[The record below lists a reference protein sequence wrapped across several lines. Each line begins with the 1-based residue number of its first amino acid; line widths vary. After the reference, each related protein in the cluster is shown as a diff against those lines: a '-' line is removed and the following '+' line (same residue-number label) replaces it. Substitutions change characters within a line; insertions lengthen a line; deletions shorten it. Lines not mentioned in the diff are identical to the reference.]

1 MATLNDGTYTQTTVG
16 EPTAPSTSSVFD
28 LGIMRPL
35 LREIFAD
42 KLYQEPELQ
51 TDVTAAKSF
60 FTGQEIIEVSTLMD
74 YLKYGQEIRLNI
86 IKDQNPFSLF
96 GKDEITY
103 DAADTCHNQIEL
115 DCTVPCI
122 NTLPEFEYLIFRFDT
137 EYSYGVRA
145 CDKNKDFWDYELFT
159 KQYVKS
165 RQAMEF
171 GREIDLWNTVIKGLI
186 AAPATTVD
194 YLTVQTHPTHYWSN
208 LGSVAA
214 NGVREVRE
222 AVQYLLNAVKDIRPT
237 VFITREFAQTVID
250 SNLNPYSSNL
260 NIQKVNDWEQW
271 EIPGFEISDRIAQI
285 LGVRVPVVVMKRSPW
300 LTYDNSGTMVS
311 QYPLWSSDGA
321 NQYVAVLDPR
331 VGYSFE
337 KAGYHLDIDP
347 YDCDKLIRGMIDT
360 VYTGSGITFPIFGLI
375 LEFDQWEHPGTP
387 VSA

>member
-1 MATLNDGTYTQTTVG
+1 MATLPGTYVQTTVG
-16 EPTAPSTSSVFD
+16 KPSAPSTETVID
-28 LGIMRPL
+28 HTMMRPL
-35 LREIFAD
+35 LREIFVD
-42 KLYQEPELQ
+42 RLFEEPSLQ
-51 TDVTAAKSF
+51 KEMTSAKSF
-60 FTGQEIIEVSTLMD
+60 FKGQEIVESTTLMQ

-96 GKDEITY
+96 SKDTISY
-103 DAADTCHNQIEL
+103 AAADSCHNQIEL
-115 DCTVPCI
+115 DCAVPCI
-122 NTLPEFEYLIFRFDT
+122 NTMPEFEYMIFRFDT

-171 GREIDLWNTVIKGLI
+171 GREVDLWNTVVKGLI
-186 AAPATTVD
+186 ASPATTVD
-194 YLTVQTHPTHYWSN
+194 YLTVASHPTHYWSN

-222 AVQYLLNAVKDIRPT
+222 AVQYLENAVAGINLT
-237 VFITREFAQTVID
+237 AFISREFAQEVLD

-260 NIQKVNDWEQW
+260 NIQKINDWEQW
-271 EIPGFEISDRIAQI
+271 NLPGFDVSDRIAQI
-285 LGVRVPVVVMKRSPW
+285 LGVHIPVVIMKRSPW
-300 LTYDNSGTMVS
+300 MTYTDNGAAVS
-311 QYPLWSSDGA
+311 QYPLWSEDA
-321 NQYVAVLDPR
+321 TKQYVAILDPR

-337 KAGYHLDIDP
+337 KAGYHLDINP

-360 VYTGSGITFPIFGLI
+360 VYTGSGITFPVYGLI
-375 LEFDQWEHPGTP
+375 LEFDQWSHGNTP

>member
-1 MATLNDGTYTQTTVG
+1 MATITTGYTQTTVSA
-16 EPTAPSTSSVFD
+16 PTTPSTSDVFD
-28 LGIMRPL
+28 LSIMRPL
-35 LREIFAD
+35 IREIFAD

-51 TDVTAAKSF
+51 TDVTSARSF
-60 FTGQEIIEVSTLMD
+60 FTGQEIVEVSTLMD

-96 GKDEITY
+96 GKDSISY
-103 DAADTCHNQIEL
+103 DAADTCHNQIKL

-145 CDKNKDFWDYELFT
+145 CDKNKDFWDYDLFT

-171 GREIDLWNTVIKGLI
+171 GREIDLWNTVIAGLI
-186 AAPATTVD
+186 ASPATTVD
-194 YLTVQTHPTHYWSN
+194 YLTVQTHATHYWDN

-222 AVQYLLNAVKDIRPT
+222 AVQYLLNAVKNINPT

-271 EIPGFEISDRIAQI
+271 NIPGFEISDRIAQI

-300 LTYDNSGTMVS
+300 LSYDNSGTMVS
-311 QYPLWSSDGA
+311 QYPLWNSDGTK
-321 NQYVAVLDPR
+321 QYVAILDPR

-360 VYTGSGITFPIFGLI
+360 VYTGSGITFPIYGLI
-375 LEFDQWEHPGTP
+375 LEFDQWSHETP
-387 VSA
+387 ISA

>member
-1 MATLNDGTYTQTTVG
+1 MATITTGYTQTTVSA
-16 EPTAPSTSSVFD
+16 PTTPSTSDVFD
-28 LGIMRPL
+28 LSIMRPL
-35 LREIFAD
+35 IREIFAD

-51 TDVTAAKSF
+51 TDVTSARSF
-60 FTGQEIIEVSTLMD
+60 FTGQEIVEVSTLMD

-96 GKDEITY
+96 GKDSISY

-115 DCTVPCI
+115 DCSVPCI

-145 CDKNKDFWDYELFT
+145 CDKDKDFWDYDLFT

-171 GREIDLWNTVIKGLI
+171 GREIDLWNTVIAGLI
-186 AAPATTVD
+186 ASPATTVD
-194 YLTVQTHPTHYWSN
+194 YLTVQTHATHYWDD

-222 AVQYLLNAVKDIRPT
+222 AVQYLLNAVKNINPT

-271 EIPGFEISDRIAQI
+271 NIPGFEISDRIAQI

-300 LTYDNSGTMVS
+300 LSYDNSGTMVS
-311 QYPLWSSDGA
+311 QYPLWNSDGTK
-321 NQYVAVLDPR
+321 QYVAILDPR

-360 VYTGSGITFPIFGLI
+360 VYTGSGITFPIYGMV
-375 LEFDQWEHPGTP
+375 LEFDQWSHETP
-387 VSA
+387 ISA

>member
-1 MATLNDGTYTQTTVG
+1 MATLVGNYEQTVPA
-16 EPTAPSTSSVFD
+16 EPTAPSTKSVFD
-28 LGIMRPL
+28 LEIMRPL
-35 LREIFAD
+35 LKEIIA
-42 KLYQEPELQ
+42 KRLYEEPALMTEL
-51 TDVTAAKSF
+51 TSARSF
-60 FTGQEIIEVSTLMD
+60 FNGESIVEDATLLAN
-74 YLKYGQEIRLNI
+74 LKYGQEIRLNI

-96 GKDEITY
+96 QKDAIEY
-103 DAADTCHNQIEL
+103 EAADSCHNQIKL

-122 NTLPEFEYLIFRFDT
+122 NTLPEFEYMIFRFDC
-137 EYSYGVRA
+137 EYAYGVRA
-145 CDKNKDFWDYELFT
+145 CDKNKDFWDFGLFT
-159 KQYVKS
+159 KQYAKS

-171 GREIDLWNTVIKGLI
+171 GREIDLWNTVVKGLI

-271 EIPGFEISDRIAQI
+271 DIPGFEISDRIAQI

-311 QYPLWSSDGA
+311 QFPLWSSDGA

-337 KAGYHLDIDP
+337 KDGYHLDIKP

-360 VYTGSGITFPIFGLI
+360 VYTGSGITFPQYGMI
-375 LEFDQWEHPGTP
+375 LEFDQWDH
-387 VSA
+387 SAYVGA

>member
-1 MATLNDGTYTQTTVG
+1 MATLNGGSYTQTTVG
-16 EPTAPSTSSVFD
+16 EPTAPSTEKVFD
-28 LGIMRPL
+28 LDIMRPL

-51 TDVTAAKSF
+51 TDVTAARSF

-96 GKDEITY
+96 GKDELEY

-115 DCTVPCI
+115 DCSVPCI
-122 NTLPEFEYLIFRFDT
+122 NTVPEFEYLVFRFDT

-159 KQYVKS
+159 KQYAKS
-165 RQAMEF
+165 RAAMEF
-171 GREIDLWNTVIKGLI
+171 GREIDLWNTVVKGLI

-194 YLTVQTHPTHYWSN
+194 YLTVQDHPTHYWAD
-208 LGSVAA
+208 LASVAA

-222 AVQYLLNAVKDIRPT
+222 AVQYLLNAVKEVRPT
-237 VFITREFAQTVID
+237 VFLTREFAQTVID

-311 QYPLWSSDGA
+311 QYPLWSADGEK
-321 NQYVAVLDPR
+321 QYVAILDPR

-360 VYTGSGITFPIFGLI
+360 VYTGSGITFPIYGMI
-375 LEFDQWEHPGTP
+375 LEFDQWAHETP
-387 VSA
+387 ISA

>member
-1 MATLNDGTYTQTTVG
+1 MTTLAGTYKQTV
-16 EPTAPSTSSVFD
+16 PAAPVAPSTSSVFD
-28 LGIMRPL
+28 LTMMRPL
-35 LREIFAD
+35 LREIVVDRLFEEPS
-42 KLYQEPELQ
+42 LQQEM
-51 TDVTAAKSF
+51 TSARSF
-60 FTGQEIIEVSTLMD
+60 FKGQEIVESTTLMQ

-96 GKDEITY
+96 SKDTISY
-103 DAADTCHNQIEL
+103 AAADSCHNQIQL

-122 NTLPEFEYLIFRFDT
+122 NTMPEFEYMIFRFDT

-171 GREIDLWNTVIKGLI
+171 GREVDLWNTVVKGLI
-186 AAPATTVD
+186 ASPATTVD
-194 YLTVQTHPTHYWSN
+194 YLTVNVHPTHYWSN

-222 AVQYLLNAVKDIRPT
+222 AVQYLSNAVAGINLT
-237 VFITREFAQTVID
+237 AFISREFAQEVLD

-260 NIQKVNDWEQW
+260 NIQKINDWEQW
-271 EIPGFEISDRIAQI
+271 NLPGFEISDRIAQI
-285 LGVRVPVVVMKRSPW
+285 LGVHIPVVIMKRSPW
-300 LTYDNSGTMVS
+300 MTYDNSGTAVS
-311 QYPLWSSDGA
+311 QYPLWSEDTTK
-321 NQYVAVLDPR
+321 QYVAILDPR

-337 KAGYHLDIDP
+337 KEGYHLDINP
-347 YDCDKLIRGMIDT
+347 YDCEHLIRGMIDT
-360 VYTGSGITFPIFGLI
+360 VYTGSGITFPIYGMI
-375 LEFDQWEHPGTP
+375 LEFDQWQHSAP

>member
-1 MATLNDGTYTQTTVG
+1 MATITTGYTQTTVSA
-16 EPTAPSTSSVFD
+16 PTTPSTSDVFD
-28 LGIMRPL
+28 LSIMRPL
-35 LREIFAD
+35 IREIFAD

-51 TDVTAAKSF
+51 TDVTSARSF
-60 FTGQEIIEVSTLMD
+60 FTGQEIVEVSTLMD

-96 GKDEITY
+96 GKDTISY
-103 DAADTCHNQIEL
+103 AAADTCHNQIEL

-145 CDKNKDFWDYELFT
+145 CDKNKDFWDYDLFT

-171 GREIDLWNTVIKGLI
+171 GREIDLWNTVIAGLI
-186 AAPATTVD
+186 ASPATTVD
-194 YLTVQTHPTHYWSN
+194 YLTVQTHATHYWDD

-222 AVQYLLNAVKDIRPT
+222 AVQYLLNAVKNINPT

-271 EIPGFEISDRIAQI
+271 NIPGFEISDRIAQI

-300 LTYDNSGTMVS
+300 LSYDNSGTMVS
-311 QYPLWSSDGA
+311 QYPLWNSDGTK
-321 NQYVAVLDPR
+321 QYVAILDPR

-360 VYTGSGITFPIFGLI
+360 VYTGSGITFPIYGMV
-375 LEFDQWEHPGTP
+375 LEFDQWAHETP
-387 VSA
+387 ISA

>member
-1 MATLNDGTYTQTTVG
+1 MATLPGTYEQTVPAA
-16 EPTAPSTSSVFD
+16 PTAPSTSSVFD
-28 LGIMRPL
+28 LTMMRPL
-35 LREIFAD
+35 LREIFVD
-42 KLYQEPELQ
+42 RLFEEPSLQQEM
-51 TDVTAAKSF
+51 TSARSF
-60 FTGQEIIEVSTLMD
+60 FKGQEIVESTTLMQ

-96 GKDEITY
+96 SKDTISY
-103 DAADTCHNQIEL
+103 AAADSCHNQIEL

-122 NTLPEFEYLIFRFDT
+122 NTTPEFEYMIFRFDT

-171 GREIDLWNTVIKGLI
+171 GREVDLWNTVVKGLI
-186 AAPATTVD
+186 ASPATTVD
-194 YLTVQTHPTHYWSN
+194 YLTVNAHPTHYWDD

-222 AVQYLLNAVKDIRPT
+222 AVQYLENAVAGINLT
-237 VFITREFAQTVID
+237 AFISREFAQEVLD

-260 NIQKVNDWEQW
+260 NIQKINDWEQW
-271 EIPGFEISDRIAQI
+271 ELPGFEISDRIAQI
-285 LGVRVPVVVMKRSPW
+285 LGVHIPVVIMKRSPW
-300 LTYDNSGTMVS
+300 MTYDNSGTAVS
-311 QYPLWSSDGA
+311 QYPLWSEDTTK
-321 NQYVAVLDPR
+321 QYVAILDPR

-337 KAGYHLDIDP
+337 KEGYHLDINP

-360 VYTGSGITFPIFGLI
+360 VYTGSGITFPVYGMI
-375 LEFDQWEHPGTP
+375 LEFDQWQHGGTP

>member
-1 MATLNDGTYTQTTVG
+1 MATLPGTYEQTVVG
-16 EPTAPSTSSVFD
+16 EPSAPSTETVFD
-28 LGIMRPL
+28 LTMMRPL
-35 LREIFAD
+35 LREIFVD
-42 KLYQEPELQ
+42 RLYEEPSLQQEM
-51 TDVTAAKSF
+51 TSARSF
-60 FTGQEIIEVSTLMD
+60 FKGQEIVESTTLMQ

-96 GKDEITY
+96 GKDTLSYAEV
-103 DAADTCHNQIEL
+103 DSCHNQIEL

-122 NTLPEFEYLIFRFDT
+122 NTMPEFEYMIFRFDT

-145 CDKNKDFWDYELFT
+145 CDKNKDFLDYELFT

-171 GREIDLWNTVIKGLI
+171 GREVDLWNTVVKGLI
-186 AAPATTVD
+186 ASPATTVD
-194 YLTVQTHPTHYWSN
+194 YLTVTSHPTHYWSN

-222 AVQYLLNAVKDIRPT
+222 AVQYLENAVAGINLT
-237 VFITREFAQTVID
+237 VFISREFAQEVLD

-260 NIQKVNDWEQW
+260 NIQKINDWEQW
-271 EIPGFEISDRIAQI
+271 NLPGFDVSDRIAQI
-285 LGVRVPVVVMKRSPW
+285 LGVHVPVVIMKRSPW
-300 LTYDNSGTMVS
+300 MTYTDSGAAVS
-311 QYPLWSSDGA
+311 QYPLWSEDA
-321 NQYVAVLDPR
+321 TKQYVAILDPR

-337 KAGYHLDIDP
+337 KEGYHLDINP

-360 VYTGSGITFPIFGLI
+360 VYTGSGITFPIYGMI
-375 LEFDQWEHPGTP
+375 LEFDQWSHETP

>member
-1 MATLNDGTYTQTTVG
+1 MATLPGTYTQTT
-16 EPTAPSTSSVFD
+16 PAAPSTPSTESVFD
-28 LGIMRPL
+28 LTIMRPL
-35 LREIFAD
+35 LREIIVDRLFEEPT
-42 KLYQEPELQ
+42 LQQEM
-51 TDVTAAKSF
+51 TSARSF
-60 FTGQEIIEVSTLMD
+60 FKGQEIVESTTLMQ

-96 GKDEITY
+96 NKDSITY
-103 DAADTCHNQIEL
+103 EAADSCHNQIVL

-122 NTLPEFEYLIFRFDT
+122 NTMPEFEYMIFRFDT

-171 GREIDLWNTVIKGLI
+171 GREVDLWNTVVKGLI
-186 AAPATTVD
+186 ASPATTVD
-194 YLTVQTHPTHYWSN
+194 YLTVDAHPTHYWSN

-222 AVQYLLNAVKDIRPT
+222 AVQYLSNAVAGINLT
-237 VFITREFAQTVID
+237 AFISREFAQEVLD

-260 NIQKVNDWEQW
+260 NIQKINDWEQW
-271 EIPGFEISDRIAQI
+271 NLPGFEVSDRIAQI
-285 LGVRVPVVVMKRSPW
+285 LGVHIPVVIMKRSPW
-300 LTYDNSGTMVS
+300 MTYDNSGTAVS
-311 QYPLWSSDGA
+311 QYPLWSDDTTK
-321 NQYVAVLDPR
+321 QYVAILDPR

-337 KAGYHLDIDP
+337 KAGYHLDINP

-360 VYTGSGITFPIFGLI
+360 VYTGSGITFPIYGMI
-375 LEFDQWEHPGTP
+375 LEFDQWQHGGTP

>member
-1 MATLNDGTYTQTTVG
+1 MTTLAGTYEQTV
-16 EPTAPSTSSVFD
+16 PAAPVAPSTETVFD
-28 LGIMRPL
+28 LTMMRPL
-35 LREIFAD
+35 LREIFVD
-42 KLYQEPELQ
+42 RLFEEPSLQQEM
-51 TDVTAAKSF
+51 TSARSF
-60 FTGQEIIEVSTLMD
+60 FKGQEIVESTTLMQ

-96 GKDEITY
+96 SKDTISY
-103 DAADTCHNQIEL
+103 AAADSCHNQIEL

-122 NTLPEFEYLIFRFDT
+122 NTMPEFEYMIFRFDT

-171 GREIDLWNTVIKGLI
+171 GREVDLWNTVVKGLI
-186 AAPATTVD
+186 ASPATTVD
-194 YLTVQTHPTHYWSN
+194 YLTVSAHPTHYWSN

-222 AVQYLLNAVKDIRPT
+222 AVQYLSNAVAGINLT
-237 VFITREFAQTVID
+237 AFISREFAQEVLD

-260 NIQKVNDWEQW
+260 TIQKINDWEQW
-271 EIPGFEISDRIAQI
+271 NLPGFEISDRIAQI
-285 LGVRVPVVVMKRSPW
+285 LGVHIPVVIMKRSPW
-300 LTYDNSGTMVS
+300 MTYDNSGTAVS
-311 QYPLWSSDGA
+311 QYPLWSEDTTK
-321 NQYVAVLDPR
+321 QYVAILDPR

-337 KAGYHLDIDP
+337 KEGYHLDINP

-360 VYTGSGITFPIFGLI
+360 VYTGSGITFPVYGMI
-375 LEFDQWEHPGTP
+375 LEFDQWNGHNTP
-387 VSA
+387 ASA